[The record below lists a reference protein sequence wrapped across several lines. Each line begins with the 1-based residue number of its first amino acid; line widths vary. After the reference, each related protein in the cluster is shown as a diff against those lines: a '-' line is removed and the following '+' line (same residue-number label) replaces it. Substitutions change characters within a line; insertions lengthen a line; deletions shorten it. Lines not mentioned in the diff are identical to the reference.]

1 MHPTAY
7 LGALSKRDFPI
18 KYTIFRIFEHCIL
31 CNGQKVAADTSN
43 CCPLKTRQKYYFLV
57 DGFWIITYLDIFTQD
72 KAVTITSIFSS
83 TK

>member
-72 KAVTITSIFSS
+72 KAVTITSIF
-83 TK
+83 